1 MNMKIYVFGTR
12 GFPNIQ
18 GGVESHCEKLYS
30 SMPKDIN
37 ITIFRRKPYINNNIE
52 SINPS
57 NINFID
63 LPSTKIKGFEAFFHS
78 FISTLVCILKRPDIV
93 HIHNI
98 GPGIFTPILRLFK
111 IKVVLTYHSSNYE
124 HNKWN
129 KFAKKILKL
138 GEFFSLKFSNH
149 IIFVNKDKLNQFP
162 FEIRNKA
169 TFIPNGMQRLLPAEN
184 NKIISSFGLKEFK
197 YILSV
202 GRITEEK
209 GFEYLIDAYIES
221 NIQYPLVIAG
231 GIDHNSKYANM
242 LLEKSKLFPNII
254 FTGFAQG
261 ETLRQLYTF
270 AKVFVLASY
279 NEGYPIV
286 LLEAINYNKSIL
298 ASDISANKQIPL
310 PEECY
315 FKGGN
320 KDALK
325 EKLKKEINN
334 PTTSICYNI
343 PILNWD
349 DVANQVV
356 SIYKNLYGS

>member
-1 MNMKIYVFGTR
+1 MQVNMKIYVFGTR

-37 ITIFRRKPYINNNIE
+37 ITIFRRKSYLNNTIK
-52 SINPS
+52 STNPS

-63 LPSTKIKGFEAFFHS
+63 LPSTKVKGFEAFFHS
-78 FISTLVCILKRPDIV
+78 FISTLVCIFKRPDIV

-129 KFAKKILKL
+129 KFAKSILKL
-138 GEFFSLKFSNH
+138 GEFLSLKFSNR

-162 FEIRNKA
+162 LEIRNKA
-169 TFIPNGMQRLLPAEN
+169 IFIPNGMQRLLPAEN
-184 NKIISSFGLKEFK
+184 SPIIHSLGLSEFK

-209 GFEYLIDAYIES
+209 GFDYLIDAYIES
-221 NIQYPLVIAG
+221 KIEYPLVIAG

-242 LLEKSKLFPNII
+242 LLEKARHFPNII
-254 FTGFAQG
+254 FTGFTQG

-270 AKVFVLASY
+270 AKVFILASY

-286 LLEAINYNKSIL
+286 LLEAINYNKNIL

-310 PEECY
+310 PEKCY
-315 FKGGN
+315 FKVGN
-320 KDALK
+320 KEALK
-325 EKLKKEINN
+325 EKLKEEINN
-334 PTTSICYNI
+334 PIANTYYNI
-343 PILNWD
+343 PILTWEE
-349 DVANQVV
+349 VANQVV
-356 SIYKNLYGS
+356 SIYNNL

>member
-1 MNMKIYVFGTR
+1 MEIYVFGTR

-37 ITIFRRKPYINNNIE
+37 ITIFRRKAYLNNGTKSIN
-52 SINPS
+52 NPS
-57 NINFID
+57 NIKFID

-78 FISTLVCILKRPDIV
+78 FISTLLCILKRPDIV

-129 KFAKKILKL
+129 NFAKKVLKL
-138 GEFFSLKFSNH
+138 GEFLSLKFSNH

-162 FEIRNKA
+162 YEIRNKA
-169 TFIPNGMQRLLPAEN
+169 TFIPNGIQRLLPAESSE
-184 NKIISSFGLKEFK
+184 IIHSLGLSKFK

-209 GFEYLIDAYIES
+209 GFDYLIDAYIES

-231 GIDHNSKYANM
+231 GIDHNSKYANI
-242 LLEKSKLFPNII
+242 LLEKAKHFPNII
-254 FTGFAQG
+254 FTGFTQG

-286 LLEAINYNKSIL
+286 LLEAINYGKNIL
-298 ASDISANKQIPL
+298 ASDISANRQIPL
-310 PEECY
+310 PEKCY
-315 FKGGN
+315 FKVGN
-320 KDALK
+320 KETLK
-325 EKLKKEINN
+325 EKLKEEINN
-334 PTTSICYNI
+334 PIANTYYNI
-343 PILNWD
+343 PILTWEE
-349 DVANQVV
+349 VANQVV
-356 SIYKNLYGS
+356 SIYNNL

>member
-1 MNMKIYVFGTR
+1 MEIYVFGTR

-37 ITIFRRKPYINNNIE
+37 ITIFRRKAYLKNGTKSINNH
-52 SINPS
+52 S
-57 NINFID
+57 NIKFID

-78 FISTLVCILKRPDIV
+78 FISTLLCILKRPDIV

-129 KFAKKILKL
+129 NFAKKVLKL
-138 GEFFSLKFSNH
+138 GEFLSLKFSNH

-162 FEIRNKA
+162 YEIRNKA
-169 TFIPNGMQRLLPAEN
+169 TFIPNGIQRLLPAESSE
-184 NKIISSFGLKEFK
+184 IIHSLGLSKFK

-209 GFEYLIDAYIES
+209 GFDYLIDAYIES

-231 GIDHNSKYANM
+231 GIDHNSKYANI
-242 LLEKSKLFPNII
+242 LLEKAKHFPNII
-254 FTGFAQG
+254 FTGFTQG

-286 LLEAINYNKSIL
+286 LLEAINYGKNIL
-298 ASDISANKQIPL
+298 ASDISANRQIPL
-310 PEECY
+310 SEKCY
-315 FKGGN
+315 FKVGN
-320 KDALK
+320 KEALK
-325 EKLKKEINN
+325 EKLKEEINN
-334 PTTSICYNI
+334 PIANTYYNI
-343 PILNWD
+343 PILTWEE
-349 DVANQVV
+349 VANQVV
-356 SIYKNLYGS
+356 SIYNNL

>member
-1 MNMKIYVFGTR
+1 METYVFGTR

-37 ITIFRRKPYINNNIE
+37 ITIFRRKAYLNNGTKSIN
-52 SINPS
+52 NPS
-57 NINFID
+57 NIKFID

-78 FISTLVCILKRPDIV
+78 FISTLLCILKRPDIV

-129 KFAKKILKL
+129 NFAKKVLKL
-138 GEFFSLKFSNH
+138 GEFLSLKFSNH

-162 FEIRNKA
+162 YEIRNKA
-169 TFIPNGMQRLLPAEN
+169 TFIPNGIQRLLPAESSE
-184 NKIISSFGLKEFK
+184 IIHSLGLSKFK

-209 GFEYLIDAYIES
+209 GFDYLIDAYIES

-231 GIDHNSKYANM
+231 GIDHNSKYANI
-242 LLEKSKLFPNII
+242 LLEKAKHFPNII
-254 FTGFAQG
+254 FTGFTQG

-286 LLEAINYNKSIL
+286 LLEAINYGKNIL
-298 ASDISANKQIPL
+298 ASDISANRQIPL
-310 PEECY
+310 SEKCY
-315 FKGGN
+315 FKVGN
-320 KDALK
+320 KEALK
-325 EKLKKEINN
+325 EKLKEEINN
-334 PTTSICYNI
+334 PIANTYYNI
-343 PILNWD
+343 PILTWEE
-349 DVANQVV
+349 VANQVV
-356 SIYKNLYGS
+356 SIYNNL